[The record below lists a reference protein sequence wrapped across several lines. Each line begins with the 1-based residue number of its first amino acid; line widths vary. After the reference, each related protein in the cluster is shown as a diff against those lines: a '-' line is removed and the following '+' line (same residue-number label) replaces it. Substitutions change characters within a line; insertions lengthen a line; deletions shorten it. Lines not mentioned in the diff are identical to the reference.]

1 MELRYGQ
8 AIQLRKDIDLSF
20 YCDGILPAGQMGY
33 QETHYKIKFDQATI
47 ILPQSLVSEL
57 FEEYQ
62 ILNSEG
68 EQVIE
73 QVEELIE
80 EVKEYVEQVEAEDDE
95 NNSIVDLTKLKK
107 DELIALV
114 KTAFPDRDYNGLK
127 KDELI
132 EILEGPTDA

>member
-57 FEEYQ
+57 FEEYE
-62 ILNSEG
+62 ITSSEG
-68 EQVIE
+68 EQVVE

-80 EVKEYVEQVEAEDDE
+80 EVKEYVEHVEVQND
-95 NNSIVDLTKLKK
+95 SIVDLTKLKK
-107 DELIALV
+107 DELIQLV

>member
-47 ILPQSLVSEL
+47 ILPQSLVCEL
-57 FEEYQ
+57 FEEYK
-62 ILNSEG
+62 
-68 EQVIE
+68 IE
-73 QVEELIE
+73 IEKTETVKE
-80 EVKEYVEQVEAEDDE
+80 EVVDE
-95 NNSIVDLTKLKK
+95 SILDLTKLKK

-114 KTAFPDRDYNGLK
+114 KTAFPDRDYSGLK

>member
-57 FEEYQ
+57 FEEYE
-62 ILNSEG
+62 ITSSEG
-68 EQVIE
+68 EQVVE

-80 EVKEYVEQVEAEDDE
+80 EVKEYVEHVEVQND
-95 NNSIVDLTKLKK
+95 SIVDLTKLKK
-107 DELIALV
+107 DELIQLV
-114 KTAFPDRDYNGLK
+114 KTAFPDRDYSGLK

>member
-8 AIQLRKDIDLSF
+8 AIQLKKDIDLSF

-47 ILPQSLVSEL
+47 ILPQSLVCEL
-57 FEEYQ
+57 FEEYKIEKVMEDEVVDES
-62 ILNSEG
+62 IL
-68 EQVIE
+68 
-73 QVEELIE
+73 
-80 EVKEYVEQVEAEDDE
+80 
-95 NNSIVDLTKLKK
+95 DLTKLKK
-107 DELIALV
+107 DELIELV

-132 EILEGPTDA
+132 SILEGPTDA

>member
-62 ILNSEG
+62 NLNSEG
-68 EQVIE
+68 AQVVE

-80 EVKEYVEQVEAEDDE
+80 EVKEYVEQVQARND
-95 NNSIVDLTKLKK
+95 SIVDLNKLKK
-107 DELIALV
+107 DELIELV
-114 KTAFPDRDYNGLK
+114 KTAFPDRDYSGLK

>member
-47 ILPQSLVSEL
+47 ILPQSLVCEL
-57 FEEYQ
+57 FEEYK
-62 ILNSEG
+62 
-68 EQVIE
+68 IE
-73 QVEELIE
+73 IEKTETITEEVAQTVTEELAETVTE
-80 EVKEYVEQVEAEDDE
+80 EVVDE
-95 NNSIVDLTKLKK
+95 PIVDLTKLKK
-107 DELIALV
+107 DELIVLI
-114 KTAFPDRDYNGLK
+114 KTAFPDRDYSGLK

>member
-8 AIQLRKDIDLSF
+8 AIQLKKDIDLSF

-47 ILPQSLVSEL
+47 IMPQSLVSEI
-57 FEEYQ
+57 FEEYK
-62 ILNSEG
+62 IETG
-68 EQVIE
+68 E
-73 QVEELIE
+73 E
-80 EVKEYVEQVEAEDDE
+80 EVVDE
-95 NNSIVDLTKLKK
+95 SILDLTKLKK

-132 EILEGPTDA
+132 EILEGPTNA

>member
-8 AIQLRKDIDLSF
+8 AIQLKKDIDLSF

-47 ILPQSLVSEL
+47 IMPQSLVCEL
-57 FEEYQ
+57 FEEYK
-62 ILNSEG
+62 I
-68 EQVIE
+68 VIE
-73 QVEELIE
+73 KTETVKE
-80 EVKEYVEQVEAEDDE
+80 EVAETVTKEVVDK
-95 NNSIVDLTKLKK
+95 SILDLTKLKK

-127 KDELI
+127 KDQLI

>member
-47 ILPQSLVSEL
+47 ILPQSLVSDL
-57 FEEYQ
+57 FEEYK
-62 ILNSEG
+62 
-68 EQVIE
+68 IE
-73 QVEELIE
+73 K
-80 EVKEYVEQVEAEDDE
+80 VKEDE
-95 NNSIVDLTKLKK
+95 VVDESILDLTKLKK
-107 DELIALV
+107 DELIVLV
-114 KTAFPDRDYNGLK
+114 KTAFPDRDYSGLK
-127 KDELI
+127 KHELI

>member
-57 FEEYQ
+57 FEEYK
-62 ILNSEG
+62 IESDTINGNSDLN
-68 EQVIE
+68 
-73 QVEELIE
+73 
-80 EVKEYVEQVEAEDDE
+80 
-95 NNSIVDLTKLKK
+95 KLKK
-107 DELIALV
+107 DALIELV
-114 KTAFPDRDYNGLK
+114 KTATRS
-127 KDELI
+127 
-132 EILEGPTDA
+132 